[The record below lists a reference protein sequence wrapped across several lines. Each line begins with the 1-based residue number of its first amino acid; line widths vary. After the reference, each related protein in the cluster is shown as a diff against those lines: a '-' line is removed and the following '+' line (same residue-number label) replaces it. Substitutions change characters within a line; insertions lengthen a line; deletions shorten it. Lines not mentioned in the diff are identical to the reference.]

1 MEYYQ
6 AEDQPLD
13 FDEFA
18 NQLLEQGAE
27 HSPAHLHGAICGF
40 LVGGGKRDPE
50 YCFAAIS
57 KVLQLQI
64 YGELAGNCLRLA
76 AVTLAALVDEEFDF
90 HPFLPD
96 DDDELALRVRA
107 LADWS
112 SAFLTGYAMCVA
124 STGSGGLDGSASD
137 VLRDVAAI
145 AEADVDAEMDEDEG
159 ENHYFEVTEYLRFAT
174 LSLFMDQLERSEAEE
189 EAGQQ

>member
-124 STGSGGLDGSASD
+124 STGSGGLDGSAAD

-145 AEADVDAEMDEDEG
+145 AEADVDAEMDEDEA

-174 LSLFMDQLERSEAEE
+174 LNLFMDQLERSEAEE